1 MNKRPYQIMTHI
13 VAGYP
18 TLAESEA
25 IALAMIETE
34 IDYLEIQIPFTDPV
48 ADGPVIS
55 AANHISLDNGTA
67 VQDCM
72 NLMKSLRAKTDI
84 PLYFMTYYNIPF
96 VYGLERFCAEAKS
109 AGATGIICPDMPYDE
124 EKRNGYFAQC
134 QKYNLQAI
142 LVVSPLTS
150 EERLKHIGEVSKGV
164 IYCVAGS
171 GTTGA
176 ERTFDSEMK
185 KYLDRVRQYTHLP
198 LALGFGIRT
207 REQMDAVGQMADIV
221 VIGSQVIREYEEGGI
236 EAVKK
241 LFH

>member
-25 IALAMIETE
+25 IALAMIETG

-185 KYLDRVRQYTHLP
+185 KYLELAIKENSFYLLP
-198 LALGFGIRT
+198 RYMLAEYYEINKDTAAAIAEYDKILDINPENVELFNY
-207 REQMDAVGQMADIV
+207 VG
-221 VIGSQVIREYEEGGI
+221 
-236 EAVKK
+236 
-241 LFH
+241 